1 MGGRLKGG
9 EALYLRPNN
18 VDEALSALA
27 SQPWSVL
34 GGGTD
39 FYPARA
45 AQFVR
50 DDVLDI
56 SNLAELRGIAE
67 GDIAWR
73 IGALT
78 TWSDIIRAALP
89 PVFKGL
95 KLAARQVGAMQIQN
109 AGTVAGNL
117 CNASPAADGVP
128 VLMALGAEVELS
140 SADTARRVPLTEF
153 VTGNRTTAR
162 RPNELVTAV
171 LIPRWGTTAKS
182 TFLKLGARKYL
193 VISIASVA
201 VALETDGQNIVTGV
215 GIAVGACAPVARRLT
230 GLERKLTGTERT
242 KGMADL
248 VAPEDLSVLA
258 PISDIRGTAQYRREA
273 SLTLV
278 QRALG
283 ELADA

>member
-1 MGGRLKGG
+1 
-9 EALYLRPNN
+9 LYLRTNS

-27 SQPWSVL
+27 SQSWSVL
-34 GGGTD
+34 AGGTD
-39 FYPARA
+39 FYPAQA
-45 AQFVR
+45 AQLVR

-56 SNLAELRGIAE
+56 SGLAELRGIVE
-67 GDIAWR
+67 GDSTWR

-89 PVFKGL
+89 PVFNGL
-95 KLAARQVGAMQIQN
+95 KLAARQVGGMQIQN

-140 SADTARRVPLTEF
+140 SADTGRRVPLTEF

-162 RPNELVTAV
+162 QPNELVTAV
-171 LIPRWGTTAKS
+171 LIPKWGATAKS

-193 VISIASVA
+193 VISIVSVA
-201 VALETDGQNIVTGV
+201 VAFATDDQNLVTDV

-242 KGMADL
+242 QGLADL
-248 VAPEDLSVLA
+248 VSPEDLSMLA

-273 SLTLV
+273 ALTLV